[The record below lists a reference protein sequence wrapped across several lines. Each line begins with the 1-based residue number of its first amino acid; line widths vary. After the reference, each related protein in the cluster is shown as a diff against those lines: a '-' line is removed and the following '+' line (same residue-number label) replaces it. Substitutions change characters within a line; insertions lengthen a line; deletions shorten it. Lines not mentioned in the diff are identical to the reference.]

1 MTREIRDR
9 IIERFMQN
17 VNGRQPDTTE
27 GNPRHDGGA
36 GHWFERQMGIRANAD
51 NRPDLWGFECK
62 NATGSQTT
70 FGDWMADYLI
80 WRDEDM
86 FPNLV
91 GLTGNNLRTQQNTN
105 KDEVFLRAF
114 GIWRNAEEDDVY
126 QVDGQQLT
134 WENGGFFSWSGICPQ
149 RVTQGYRDEGQA
161 LVVNDDNSI
170 SVVYSYLHDIR
181 EDRDERVPEV
191 FRIENLTLIS
201 WSEEQITEFVE
212 NKFGQRGWF
221 KAMMDRQDRYNA
233 IIFGRAI
240 HIDRFLQAV
249 RNGDIKFD
257 PRLKQRRPDGT
268 DRYGMQWRAGN
279 AFWENLSDERFDPP

>member
-17 VNGRQPDTTE
+17 VNGRQPDTTG

-36 GHWFERQMGIRANAD
+36 GHWFERQMGITANAD

-114 GIWRNAEEDDVY
+114 GTWRKTTDK
-126 QVDGQQLT
+126 G
-134 WENGGFFSWSGICPQ
+134 WERNGYYSWSGTPSPSHL
-149 RVTQGYRDEGQA
+149 TKGFNSFGQA
-161 LVVNDDNSI
+161 LIVNGNNSI
-170 SVVYSYLHDIR
+170 SIIYCYSK
-181 EDRDERVPEV
+181 DERKDKSKLVPSK
-191 FRIENLTLIS
+191 FQIENLRLFG
-201 WSEEQITEFVE
+201 WSEKWIKDKVE
-212 NKFGQRGWF
+212 NKFSVHGWF
-221 KAMMDRQDRYNA
+221 KCIMKKGIFSE
-233 IIFGRAI
+233 IIFGKPIRI
-240 HIDRFLQAV
+240 QNFLGWIKS
-249 RNGDIKFD
+249 GDVIFD
-257 PRLKQRRPDGT
+257 TGMKERRPNGT
-268 DRYGMQWRAGN
+268 DRFRNQWRASSK
-279 AFWENLSDERFDPP
+279 FWKSLAVETYPKS